1 MRVLLNKAGSEE
13 YVVDELCALSFVCWL
28 WPAAMDKELAT
39 QPPYPNYSTLAP
51 RWWSPPAGGPLPTG
65 GARRPADEAGR
76 GAL

>member
-1 MRVLLNKAGSEE
+1 MKRDPDKGELSWTQGAGSEE

-51 RWWSPPAGGPLPTG
+51 RWWSPPAGGPLP
-65 GARRPADEAGR
+65 RRRSAAC
-76 GAL
+76 